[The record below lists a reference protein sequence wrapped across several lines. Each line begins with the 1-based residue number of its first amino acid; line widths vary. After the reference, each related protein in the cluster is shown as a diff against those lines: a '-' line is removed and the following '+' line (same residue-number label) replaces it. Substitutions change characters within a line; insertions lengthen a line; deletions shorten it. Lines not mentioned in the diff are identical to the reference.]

1 MVAWE
6 YQSMVY
12 EMREG
17 DKLFIDN
24 SDTDLSIAILL
35 GLSSQ

>member
-1 MVAWE
+1 
-6 YQSMVY
+6 MVY